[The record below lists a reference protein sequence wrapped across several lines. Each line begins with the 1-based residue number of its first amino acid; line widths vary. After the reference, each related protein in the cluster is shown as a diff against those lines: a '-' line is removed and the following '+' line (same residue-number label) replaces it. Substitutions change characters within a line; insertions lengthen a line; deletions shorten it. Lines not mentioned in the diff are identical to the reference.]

1 VRATNPPTNAELL
14 DALAQNL
21 VDSKFDFR
29 QLIRTITASETY
41 QRTTTPNP
49 TNEIDEQNYSR
60 ALLRR
65 MDAEV
70 LLDAVCQ
77 TTGVDEKFAGV
88 PAGTRAVQLWDSR
101 VSHYFLKLFGRPI
114 RMTACSCERNA
125 EPNVGQVLH
134 FLNSPELQAK
144 LEHGGGRLARMAE
157 TIRDPAALAD
167 ELYLTF
173 FSRHPTDDERHAAI
187 AFLQRPGV
195 ERRAAVQDLAWSLM
209 NTLEFTF
216 NH

>member
-1 VRATNPPTNAELL
+1 
-14 DALAQNL
+14 
-21 VDSKFDFR
+21 
-29 QLIRTITASETY
+29 
-41 QRTTTPNP
+41 
-49 TNEIDEQNYSR
+49 
-60 ALLRR
+60 

-101 VSHYFLKLFGRPI
+101 VTHYFLKLFGRPI
-114 RMTACSCERNA
+114 RTTACSCERNV

-134 FLNSPELQAK
+134 LLNSPELQAK
-144 LEHGGGRLARMAE
+144 LEHRGGRLAHMADDV
-157 TIRDPAALAD
+157 RDPNRLAD

-173 FSRHPTDDERHAAI
+173 LARFPTAEERSTASAY
-187 AFLQRPGV
+187 LQRPGTD
-195 ERRAAVQDLAWSLM
+195 RRQAVQDLAWSLM